1 MRSSIFLGAILPLAL
16 ACDNPKNDACAYAMT
31 ASSGVAGP
39 FCATYTTA
47 VVTATSGLPAFAS
60 ACNNA
65 YKKLSSACSCL
76 QVATTLQT
84 SVKATTTP
92 ASIKATSIIS
102 NVIVPT
108 TSTKAA
114 LVSTKSS
121 SAAAVVKSSSV
132 AVVKATSAASVANAP
147 ASCTASEYAQITSV
161 VAACTNIVLENI
173 SAPASSTIL
182 LDKLQTGSTV
192 TFAGKTTFGT
202 TADDDFDPIYIG
214 GTDITITGAPGHVID
229 GNGAAY
235 WDGEGS
241 NGGSAKP
248 DHFIVLHDMVNGVI
262 SNLNIQNWP
271 VHCFDVTGCDGM
283 LLTGLTLDNS
293 AGDAPNS
300 ASGSKAAAH
309 NSDGFDFSSSDN
321 VVLSNTV
328 VKNQDDCVAVTS
340 GTNVTVT
347 GMTCSGGHGLSIGSV
362 GGKSNN
368 VVSGITF
375 SDSTVTDSENGC
387 RIKSNSG
394 TTGTIED
401 IVYKN
406 IKLSGITDYGIDV
419 QQDYLNGGPTG
430 TPTNGVTIS
439 GVTFE
444 NVTGTATSD
453 ATNYYVL
460 CGTGCSDFTF
470 TDVSISG
477 GGETSSCNFPSSGC
491 PA

>member
-1 MRSSIFLGAILPLAL
+1 MRSSVFIGALLPLAL
-16 ACDNPKNDACAYAMT
+16 ACDSPKNDACASAMT

-60 ACNNA
+60 ACGNA
-65 YKKLSSACSCL
+65 SKKLSSACSCL
-76 QVATTLQT
+76 SVATTMQT
-84 SVKATTTP
+84 SIKATTT
-92 ASIKATSIIS
+92 
-102 NVIVPT
+102 
-108 TSTKAA
+108 STKSAV
-114 LVSTKSS
+114 VSTKSS
-121 SAAAVVKSSSV
+121 SAATIVKSSSTTI
-132 AVVKATSAASVANAP
+132 VKTTSAASVGNAP
-147 ASCTASEYAQITSV
+147 ASCTVSEYAQITSV

-182 LDKLQTGSTV
+182 LNKLKTGSTV

-202 TADDDFDPIYIG
+202 TANDDFDPIYIG

-229 GNGAAY
+229 GNGPAY
-235 WDGEGS
+235 WDGQGS
-241 NGGSAKP
+241 NGGSSKP
-248 DHFIVLHDMVNGVI
+248 DHFIVLHNMVNGVI

-283 LLTGLTLDNS
+283 LLTGLNLDNT
-293 AGDAPNS
+293 AGNAPNS
-300 ASGSKAAAH
+300 ASGSKPAAH
-309 NSDGFDFSSSDN
+309 NSDGFDFSSSNN

-375 SDSTVTDSENGC
+375 SDSTVTNSENGC
-387 RIKSNSG
+387 RIKTNSG
-394 TTGTIED
+394 TTGSIED
-401 IVYKN
+401 ITYKN
-406 IKLSGITDYGIDV
+406 IKLSSITIYGVDV

-430 TPTNGVTIS
+430 TPTNGVTIK
-439 GVTFE
+439 GVTFD
-444 NVTGTATSD
+444 NVTGTATSS
-453 ATNYYVL
+453 ATDYYIL

-477 GGETSSCNFPSSGC
+477 GGKASSCNYPSTGC

>member
-1 MRSSIFLGAILPLAL
+1 MRSYIFLGAILPLAL
-16 ACDNPKNDACAYAMT
+16 ACDSPQNDACASAMT
-31 ASSGVAGP
+31 ASSGVAAA
-39 FCATYTTA
+39 FCATYTAA
-47 VVTATSGLPAFAS
+47 VVETASSLPAFAS
-60 ACNNA
+60 ACGNSS
-65 YKKLSSACSCL
+65 KKLSSACSCL
-76 QVATTLQT
+76 HASTTLQT
-84 SVKATTTP
+84 VKPSTNPAVMQATTT
-92 ASIKATSIIS
+92 STTIAT
-102 NVIVPT
+102 T
-108 TSTKAA
+108 TSTNAA
-114 LVSTKSS
+114 VVSTPAS
-121 SAAAVVKSSSV
+121 SAAAVIKSSSTS
-132 AVVKATSAASVANAP
+132 VVKATLVASVSNAP

-161 VAACTNIVLENI
+161 IAACTNIVLENI

-182 LDKLQTGSTV
+182 LTKLKTGSTV

-202 TADDDFDPIYIG
+202 TANNDFDPIYIE

-229 GNGAAY
+229 GNGPAY
-235 WDGEGS
+235 WDGQGS
-241 NGGSAKP
+241 NGGSDKP
-248 DHFIVLHDMVNGVI
+248 DHFIVLHKMVNGII
-262 SNLNIQNWP
+262 SNLNIKNWP

-283 LLTGLTLDNS
+283 LLTGLNLDNS

-300 ASGSKAAAH
+300 ASGSKPAAH
-309 NSDGFDFSSSDN
+309 NSDGFDFASSNN

-328 VKNQDDCVAVTS
+328 VANQDDCVAVTS
-340 GTNVTVT
+340 GKNVTIT

-375 SDSTVTDSENGC
+375 SDSTVSNSENGC

-394 TTGTIED
+394 TNGTIED
-401 IVYKN
+401 ITYKN
-406 IKLSGITDYGIDV
+406 IKLSGISTYGIDV

-439 GVTFE
+439 GVTFQ
-444 NVTGTATSD
+444 NVTGTATSS
-453 ATNYYVL
+453 ATNYYIL

-477 GGETSSCNFPSSGC
+477 GGKASSCNFPSTGC